1 MTNLEQTTSAGRSP
15 GENYKWVAL
24 SNTTLGVI
32 LAAVDGTA
40 VMLALPTIF
49 NGIKINPLDPHSS
62 TYLLWL
68 LMGYMLVMAV
78 LVVAMGRIG
87 DMFGRTRIYNLG
99 FVVFTL
105 GSLLCAI
112 VWSKGSAGAIELI
125 TFRLV
130 QAIGGAALMANSAA
144 ILTDAFPT
152 NERGLALGLNQ
163 ASFIAGTFLGIVVG
177 GVLSLAGWRWV
188 FLFNVPIGVIG
199 TIWAY
204 RSLREIGQR
213 RVEPMDWLGNITF
226 AAGLTMVL
234 VGIIYG
240 IEPYGRSYMGWGSP
254 LVLSMLICGSAAL
267 VVFVFI
273 ELRVKAPMFQMN
285 LFRIRAFAA
294 GNGAG
299 FLAAVARGGLMYMVT
314 IWMQAIWLP
323 LHGYEYKDTPL
334 WAGIFGIPMS
344 VGFLLGGPI
353 SGRLSDRFG
362 ARYFATGGMLLAAL
376 TLGLMMLLPANFSY
390 PWFAILVFMNG
401 LSMGLFI
408 SPNMAA
414 IMNSLPEKYR
424 GAGSGMRGT
433 LQNTGAPLS
442 MGILFTL
449 MMAGMVASVPA
460 AMSSGLVANGVP
472 DQIAGQI
479 AHMPPTGYLFAALLG
494 YNPLGSI
501 IHPFIQ
507 SGALVLTSDQVAAI
521 TSKEFFPQIIAGPF
535 HHGLHIVLI
544 FSMIVCL
551 IAAGVSWLRGG
562 KYIYHEKGET
572 EGEGPEAQPTK

>member
-1 MTNLEQTTSAGRSP
+1 MTYLRQGTSDGRSP
-15 GENYKWVAL
+15 GKNYKWVAL

-32 LAAVDGTA
+32 MAAIDGTA

-49 NGIKINPLDPHSS
+49 NGIKINPLDPSSS

-87 DMFGRTRIYNLG
+87 DMVGRTRMYNLG
-99 FVVFTL
+99 FVIFTV
-105 GSLLCAI
+105 GSLLCAV
-112 VWSKGSAGAIELI
+112 VWSKGSAGALELI
-125 TFRLV
+125 IFRLV
-130 QAIGGAALMANSAA
+130 QAVGGAALMANSAA
-144 ILTDAFPT
+144 ILTDAFPVH
-152 NERGLALGLNQ
+152 ERGLALGLNG
-163 ASFIAGTFLGIVVG
+163 ASFIAGTFLGILVG

-188 FLFNVPIGVIG
+188 FLFNVPIGIAG

-204 RSLREIGQR
+204 RSLREIGKR
-213 RVEPMDWLGNITF
+213 KVEPMDWLGNITF

-234 VGIIYG
+234 VGIVYG
-240 IEPYGRSYMGWGSP
+240 IEPYGSSYMGWGSP
-254 LVLSMLICGSAAL
+254 LVLSMLICGSITL
-267 VVFVFI
+267 VAFVFI

-314 IWMQAIWLP
+314 IWLQAIWLP
-323 LHGYEYKDTPL
+323 LHGYDYKDTPL

-344 VGFLLGGPI
+344 VGFLLGGPL
-353 SGRLSDRFG
+353 SGRLSDRYG

-390 PWFAILVFMNG
+390 PWFAVLVFMNG
-401 LSMGLFI
+401 ISMGLFM

-414 IMNSLPEKYR
+414 VMNSLPEKHR

-433 LQNTGAPLS
+433 IQNVGTPLS

-460 AMSSGLVANGVP
+460 AMYSGLAQNGVP
-472 DQIAGQI
+472 DAL
-479 AHMPPTGYLFAALLG
+479 AHQVANLAPTSYLFAALLG
-494 YNPLGSI
+494 YNPLASI
-501 IHPFIQ
+501 IP
-507 SGALVLTSDQVAAI
+507 SSVLQGLPDHGAAI
-521 TSKEFFPQIIAGPF
+521 TSKTFFPQIISGPF
-535 HHGLHIVLI
+535 HHGLAIVLI
-544 FSMIVCL
+544 FSMIMCL

-562 KYIYHEKGET
+562 KYVYHEREES
-572 EGEGPEAQPTK
+572 EGGDPEGPST